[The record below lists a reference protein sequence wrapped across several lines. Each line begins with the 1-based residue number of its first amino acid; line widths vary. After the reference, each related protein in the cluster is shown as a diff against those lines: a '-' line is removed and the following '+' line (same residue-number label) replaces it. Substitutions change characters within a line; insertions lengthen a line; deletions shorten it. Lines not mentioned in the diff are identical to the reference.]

1 MKGATVG
8 SSVGRIRALRRV
20 TIIAWALGMTAGFIA
35 SVPNA
40 AMALPAPEAAPAN
53 LTPDQTVDRLDPM
66 TPGRITIAAD
76 VPASASVGEAF
87 EVSVDAARGE
97 IAVLS
102 RETDREVWGNATGTA
117 FLAGSRSR
125 LKVFEDQGAFWP
137 RVRRSATFTGQSIVS
152 LEPGDDGSVV
162 MRGYLTGEQGR
173 VSWRM
178 TLTSESH
185 GAGIPA
191 LRLDVSTGRFKA
203 HPLDSVLLASAL
215 GGDEAVHGFGSQYRA
230 YDLRGTLFPI
240 MVREQGVGRGEQPIS
255 TLVNA
260 VEPGGAGTLANTY
273 AAWPTWLTSG
283 DRSVG
288 GRVIGPAA
296 TAFGTVDLRDRG
308 ILSVEMRAP
317 RMAVSL
323 VEGSTPADAL
333 RKRDAGIE
341 IPGVAAWTSE
351 GAILGLQGGTAEV
364 RAELQAVLDQG
375 AKVSAVWLQDWVG
388 RRTTNFGSRL
398 WWTWQLDDQWYP
410 GWDQLVD
417 DLEAQGI
424 KVLTYVNPMLTD
436 PATKTPAPE
445 RNLYQEAVDNGYFVK
460 TSDGQPYLQDQGQ
473 FTAALIDLT
482 DPAAR
487 EWYTD
492 VIATQVLAGKVAG
505 FMADFGEGLPYDAVL
520 AGGSGADLHNEY
532 PLLWAQTVRDACA
545 RAGKPECVTWMRSG
559 IAASARYAPMFWG
572 GDQMVSFAPEDG
584 MPSALYGM
592 HASAAAGWPLMHS
605 DVGGYTSVAL
615 VKYVRGPELLPR
627 WAQMEAFGA
636 FMRTHEGNQPKD
648 NLQVYSNAKQARLF
662 AYATKIYAA
671 LADYRRSVV
680 EEARASGMPVVR
692 HPVLV
697 YPDMGEPEM
706 DRTFFL
712 GDHLFVTPVM
722 AVGARSIEVTF
733 PPGTWVHA
741 LSGEEFAGAQTHTVA
756 APLNQA
762 TAFVLK
768 GDPVGE
774 QIRSAL
780 IEAGVAR

>member
-1 MKGATVG
+1 MG
-8 SSVGRIRALRRV
+8 SAVASSSAIRTIAGIALSSAV
-20 TIIAWALGMTAGFIA
+20 AAGFL
-35 SVPNA
+35 A
-40 AMALPAPEAAPAN
+40 AFPATGSAAPAPEVAPAN

-66 TPGRITIAAD
+66 SPGRLTIASGIA
-76 VPASASVGEAF
+76 ASASVGEAF
-87 EVSVDAARGE
+87 TVSVDTARGEVSVRG
-97 IAVLS
+97 L
-102 RETDREVWGNATGTA
+102 ETDQAVWGNEPGKA

-137 RVRRSATFTGQSIVS
+137 KVLRSATFTAQSIVS

-162 MRGYLTGEQGR
+162 MRGYLSGERGR

-178 TLTSESH
+178 TLTSQSH

-191 LRLDVSTGRFKA
+191 LRMDVSTGRFKS

-215 GGDEAVHGFGSQYRA
+215 DGDEAVHGFGSQYRA

-255 TLVNA
+255 TLVNG

-288 GRVIGPAA
+288 GRVLGPAA

-308 ILSVEMRAP
+308 ILSIEMRAP
-317 RMAVSL
+317 RMALSL
-323 VEGSTPADAL
+323 VQGSTPADAL

-341 IPGVAAWTSE
+341 IPGVAEWTSE

-410 GWDQLVD
+410 GWNQLVD

-424 KVLTYVNPMLTD
+424 RVLTYVNPMLTD
-436 PATKTPAPE
+436 PATKTPAPA
-445 RNLYQEAVDNGYFVK
+445 RNLYREAVDNGYFVK
-460 TSDGQPYLQDQGQ
+460 TRDGQPYLQDQGQ

-520 AGGSGADLHNEY
+520 AGGSGATLHNEY

-605 DVGGYTSVAL
+605 DVGGYTSVSL
-615 VKYVRGPELLPR
+615 VKYLRGPELLPR

-671 LADYRRSVV
+671 LSDYRRTVI
-680 EEARASGMPVVR
+680 EEARTTGMPVVR
-692 HPVLV
+692 HPLLV
-697 YPDMGEPEM
+697 YPAMDDPEM
-706 DRTFFL
+706 DRTFFF
-712 GDHLFVTPVM
+712 GDHLFVAPVM
-722 AVGARSIEVTF
+722 SVGARSIEVTF

-741 LSGEEFAGAQTHTVA
+741 LTGEEFAGAQRHTVA

-780 IEAGVAR
+780 INAGVAR